1 MKKLMIVA
9 AVAAVTTGAF
19 AVCGD
24 DPTPQVQG
32 RQVYRV
38 LYSGKTTLG
47 VPGKDTPVECADP
60 IEGCVARVP
69 GTLKI
74 EGWFLVCDP
83 TCETLSGYS
92 TDDAEARAFWTTKPY
107 KGDIADGK
115 LEMKDV
121 SVIGKK
127 AKDAEASALFTGTIK
142 FAEAAQWSL
151 GDGLT
156 SAGLGKFT
164 KKTASYSIS
173 GNFAGAPTASWYV
186 SATVCEQSRVYD
198 CTTLQLKCEEEVNT
212 VAFGKWTLK
221 YDGSATK
228 KALKGTLPKTPSY
241 ATITTAE

>member
-1 MKKLMIVA
+1 MKKLMIAA
-9 AVAAVTTGAF
+9 AVAVVGAGAF

-32 RQVYRV
+32 RQVYKV
-38 LYSGKTTLG
+38 VYSGKTTIGLPKAG
-47 VPGKDTPVECADP
+47 STGDCGDEVA
-60 IEGCVARVP
+60 GCVARLP

-83 TCETLSGYS
+83 TCATLSGYS
-92 TDDAEARAFWTTKPY
+92 TDDAEAKAFWTTKPY

-115 LEMKDV
+115 LALNDV

-127 AKDAEASALFTGTIK
+127 AKDAEASGLFTGTIK

-156 SAGLGKFT
+156 SAGLGKYT
-164 KKTASYSIS
+164 KKTASYSIT

-186 SATVCEQSRVYD
+186 SSANCDPSRVYD
-198 CTTLQLKCEEEVNT
+198 CATLQLKCEEEVNT

-221 YDGSATK
+221 YDSSATK

-241 ATITTAE
+241 ATVVTAE